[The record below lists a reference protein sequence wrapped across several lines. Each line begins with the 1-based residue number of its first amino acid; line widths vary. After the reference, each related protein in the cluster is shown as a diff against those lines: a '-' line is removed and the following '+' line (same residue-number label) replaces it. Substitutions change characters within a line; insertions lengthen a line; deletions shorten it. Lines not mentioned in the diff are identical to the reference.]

1 MAVKLDQEARMTI
14 KELAGRGVPGR
25 QIARMLGV
33 REGAVRYHLARQAAG
48 ATDGRAR
55 QESKARPFAAAIDHW
70 LAAQGESAALDLAA
84 LHAWLVAEHGYRGSL
99 RSLQRYFRRHHP
111 RPALRAR
118 RRVETPPGA
127 QAQADWAEYRG
138 VVLAGET
145 ITLYAFHLVLSHSR
159 YEAIVWSPRKDLL
172 SWLHVHNEA
181 WRRLGGVAATVRV
194 DNEKTVMA
202 RGAGVWGEIHPSY
215 GRYAETVGFH
225 IDVCPPRCPGHKG
238 KVERRILDQR
248 FGGDPRRREWTSL
261 AELQAWTDAL
271 VAASAA
277 RRTCPATGTAVADAW
292 AAERSQLAP
301 LPVELPEPFDHVAR
315 RRVALDCTVAFEG
328 RTYSVPFALVGQTV
342 EVRGASQRV
351 QILAGARLVASHPR
365 HTAARVVLDP
375 RHYEGESTPTVV
387 APPPLG
393 RLGRRLQQI
402 AELVPE
408 RRPLSLY
415 AALAEVA
422 R

>member
-1 MAVKLDQEARMTI
+1 MTI

-33 REGAVRYHLARQAAG
+33 REGAVRYHLQRQAAG

-55 QESKARPFAAAIDHW
+55 QVSKAAAFAPAIEHW
-70 LAAQGESAALDLAA
+70 LSTQGDAPLNLAA
-84 LHAWLVAEHGYRGSL
+84 LHDWLVTEHAYPGSRRGL
-99 RSLQRYFRRHHP
+99 ERFFARHHAQ
-111 RPALRAR
+111 PAIRAR

-138 VVLAGET
+138 VIVAGECV
-145 ITLYAFHLVLSHSR
+145 TLYAFHLQLSHSR

-181 WRRLGGVAATVRV
+181 WRRIGGIAATVRV
-194 DNEKTVMA
+194 DNEKTVMSQ
-202 RGAGVWGEIHPSY
+202 GAGAWGLIHPSY
-215 GRYAETVGFH
+215 RRYAETVGFH
-225 IDVCPPRCPGHKG
+225 IDVCPPRSPGHKG

-248 FGGDPRRREWTSL
+248 LGADPRRREWASFD
-261 AELQAWTDAL
+261 ELQAWTDER

-277 RRTCPATGTAVADAW
+277 RRTCPATGTSVLAAW
-292 AAERSQLAP
+292 RAERAHLAP
-301 LPVELPEPFDHVAR
+301 LPAELPEPFDHVAR
-315 RRVALDCTVAFEG
+315 RRVAVDCTVSFEG

-342 EVRGASQRV
+342 EVRGAAGRV

-365 HTAARVVLDP
+365 HTASRLLIDS
-375 RHYEGESTPTVV
+375 RHYEGQSTDTVV

-393 RLGRRLQQI
+393 RMGRRLQQI
-402 AELVPE
+402 ADLVPE
-408 RRPLSLY
+408 RRPLDLY

>member
-1 MAVKLDQEARMTI
+1 MTI

-55 QESKARPFAAAIDHW
+55 QESKAKPFAAAIEHW
-70 LAAQGESAALDLAA
+70 LASQGEGAPLDLAA
-84 LHAWLVAEHGYRGSL
+84 LHDWLVAEHGYPGSL
-99 RSLQRYFRRHHP
+99 RGLQRFFRHHHP
-111 RPALRAR
+111 RPAIRAR

-138 VVLAGET
+138 VVLGGET
-145 ITLYAFHLVLSHSR
+145 VTLYAFHLVLSHSR
-159 YEAIVWSPRKDLL
+159 HEALVWSPRKDLL
-172 SWLHVHNEA
+172 AWLHVHNEA
-181 WRRLGGVAATVRV
+181 WRRLGGIAATVRV

-202 RGAGVWGEIHPSY
+202 RGAGVWGEIHPTYRRY
-215 GRYAETVGFH
+215 GETVGFH

-248 FGGDPRRREWTSL
+248 FGGDPRRRAWTSL

-271 VAASAA
+271 VVASAA
-277 RRTCPATGTAVADAW
+277 RRTCPATGSCVLDAW
-292 AAERSQLAP
+292 SAERSRLAP

-315 RRVALDCTVAFEG
+315 RRVAVDCTVAFEG
-328 RTYSVPFALVGQTV
+328 RVYSVPFAHVGQVV
-342 EVRGASQRV
+342 EVRGAAQRV
-351 QILAGARLVASHPR
+351 QVLAGARLVASHAR
-365 HTAARVVLDP
+365 HTAERVVIDP
-375 RHYEGESTPTVV
+375 RHDEGDSTEAVV

-393 RLGRRLQQI
+393 RMGRRLQEI
-402 AELVPE
+402 
-408 RRPLSLY
+408 
-415 AALAEVA
+415 AALAPEKRPLDLYARLVEVA